1 MRVSGKVVKA
11 VEEQVRIFREV
22 TSEERGITVGE
33 YRKYLK
39 LTEGRGEELDPT
51 EYIRKLRLKDEF
63 Y

>member
-1 MRVSGKVVKA
+1 MRVSEKVVKA
-11 VEEQVRIFREV
+11 VEEQVRMFREV
-22 TSEERGITVGE
+22 TSEEQGITVGE

-51 EYIRKLRLKDEF
+51 EYIRKLRQKGEF